1 MIPFSE
7 ALGEVLAQVSA
18 LESEDVALGSA
29 LGRFLAR
36 DVTALSAM
44 PRFDN
49 SSVDGFG
56 VRVSDLEGAS
66 SEHPVR
72 LPVAGTVPAG
82 GLWNGS
88 LPQRTALKLMTGAPV
103 PSEVEAVV
111 MREDV
116 DEMSAAAAFHGPA
129 GHGQNIRRR
138 GGEYG
143 VGALLLREGTKLTPP
158 AVAVLASQGLVRVSV
173 HGRPRVRLVVTGSEL
188 ALRGG
193 GPAAGQIYDSNG
205 WGLEAAVRCLG
216 IGDVRVATCLDDPG
230 EIRSALAAAI
240 EEGDVVITSGGVSVG
255 DFDFVPSAFE
265 SLGGRRRFWRVAI
278 KPGKPNYFGEWEGAS
293 GRRTFLFG
301 LPGNPVGALLSFERL
316 VRPALLKLMGAREL
330 RPAALQAR
338 LTQAIHKAEGRLE
351 FVRGI
356 LANTAEGAEV
366 EPIAAR
372 ESHMLVGLAS
382 ANCLIAFPRDA
393 TRLEAGSLVDVEL
406 LAW

>member
-7 ALGEVLAQVSA
+7 ALGEVLARVAA
-18 LESEDVALGSA
+18 LEREDVALGSA
-29 LGRFLAR
+29 LGRFLAC
-36 DVTALSAM
+36 DVKALSAM

-56 VRVSDLEGAS
+56 VRVSDLERAS

-82 GLWNGS
+82 RLWSGS

-103 PSEVEAVV
+103 PPEVEAVV

-116 DEMSAAAAFHGPA
+116 DEASGAAAFRGPVE
-129 GHGQNIRRR
+129 HGQNIRRR

-143 VGALLLREGTKLTPP
+143 AGALLLREGTRLTPP
-158 AVAVLASQGLVRVSV
+158 AVAVLASQGMARVSV

-188 ALRGG
+188 ALQGG
-193 GPAAGQIYDSNG
+193 LAAAQIYDSNG

-216 IGDVRVATCLDDPG
+216 IEDVRVATCRDDPG
-230 EIRSALAAAI
+230 EVRSALAAAI

-366 EPIAAR
+366 EPVAAR

-406 LAW
+406 LVW